1 MIVCRSWKFSYAF
14 LLICLTH
21 MTHLWHEKECF
32 TPLNISDKLM
42 EIVDI
47 LETENNVTKYKL
59 EIYDV
64 NGMSHTQ

>member
-1 MIVCRSWKFSYAF
+1 
-14 LLICLTH
+14 

>member
-1 MIVCRSWKFSYAF
+1 
-14 LLICLTH
+14 
-21 MTHLWHEKECF
+21 MTHFWHEKECF